1 MSVPHPVP
9 HKPQFADTVSWQ
21 QADQLMQPALIR
33 TIDNLRKYFEG
44 ETPWQGDYR
53 EFAIWPDNVPEET
66 QAQIALLQQELKSAT
81 PEQVDAIEDA
91 LAQMPQP
98 TPGYELVLKRT
109 GRAEPI
115 VRNLMALCYQVCFVN
130 AAEVIAGTA
139 PAQVD
144 QTLLEADTA
153 EVDWSSLDQKT
164 RSVVEQ
170 LFAELG

>member
-1 MSVPHPVP
+1 MNVP

-33 TIDNLRKYFEG
+33 TIDNVRKYLEG

-53 EFAIWPDNVPEET
+53 EFAIWPADVPEET

-98 TPGYELVLKRT
+98 TPGYELVLT
-109 GRAEPI
+109 CVGRDEPI
-115 VRNLMALCYQVCFVN
+115 VQNLMELCYQVCFVN
-130 AAEVIAGTA
+130 SAEVIAGTA
-139 PAQVD
+139 AAQVD
-144 QTLLEADTA
+144 QTLLEDDTA
-153 EVDWSSLDQKT
+153 EVDWSILDQKT
-164 RSVVEQ
+164 RAIVEQ
-170 LFAELG
+170 LFAGLEC